1 MGSELNSK
9 LMLAIIVAI
18 VALLCGSVGASVIHF
33 DVPQLNLG
41 DNNTNNTTDTNN
53 TTVNETINETDN
65 NTTTTSTQTYTTY
78 KKPTT
83 TNTSYTK
90 PKGNSG
96 SKNITSGSEN
106 NSSTNKKYN
115 YSTGLY

>member
-41 DNNTNNTTDTNN
+41 DNNTN

-65 NTTTTSTQTYTTY
+65 NTTTNTQTYTTY

-83 TNTSYTK
+83 NTTSYTR
-90 PKGNSG
+90 PKNNNNNKTYQNS
-96 SKNITSGSEN
+96 TR
-106 NSSTNKKYN
+106 NSSSDNGCATE
-115 YSTGLY
+115 STHPKRT

>member
-41 DNNTNNTTDTNN
+41 DNNTNNTTDNN

-65 NTTTTSTQTYTTY
+65 NTTTTNTQTYTTY

-83 TNTSYTK
+83 PTKNYTK
-90 PKGNSG
+90 PKKTYN
-96 SKNITSGSEN
+96 TSHQGSEN
-106 NSSTNKKYN
+106 TYNNKNNDTCST
-115 YSTGLY
+115 TG

>member
-33 DVPQLNLG
+33 DVPEIKLG
-41 DNNTNNTTDTNN
+41 DNNTNNTTNN

-65 NTTTTSTQTYTTY
+65 NTTTTTSTQTYTTY

-90 PKGNSG
+90 PQ
-96 SKNITSGSEN
+96 
-106 NSSTNKKYN
+106 
-115 YSTGLY
+115 

>member
-41 DNNTNNTTDTNN
+41 DNNTNNTTDNN

-65 NTTTTSTQTYTTY
+65 NTTTNTQTYTTY

-83 TNTSYTK
+83 NTTSYTR
-90 PKGNSG
+90 PKNNNNKTYQNS
-96 SKNITSGSEN
+96 TR
-106 NSSTNKKYN
+106 NSSSDNGCATE
-115 YSTGLY
+115 STHPKRT